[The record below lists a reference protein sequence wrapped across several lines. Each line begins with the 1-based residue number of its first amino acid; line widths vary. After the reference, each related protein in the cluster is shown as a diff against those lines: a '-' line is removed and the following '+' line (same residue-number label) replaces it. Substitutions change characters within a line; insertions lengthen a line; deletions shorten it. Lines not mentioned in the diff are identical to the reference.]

1 MFDPKTVWST
11 ILGQKLAFLGQK
23 HELVPFSRESKKN
36 VFFICFILFCRTLV
50 YPMGALDGFMYSCV
64 SYVDGKICKST
75 CFPPTASQYTG
86 TALQHHVLSS
96 QDKSMTD
103 MENIE
108 VWHILVQ
115 NTVLMLQIRAYMNTK
130 QLNFKGNLFSV
141 FYKQKSCSAT
151 IMSQDDKMWF
161 FLCITH
167 KTVPRSQFFAFSNQS
182 MIVLKN
188 ENQFNSVGVRSDLC
202 HLHFCQNVPGWQN
215 HKNCKNH
222 GFWLLLRHF
231 RVLSYSTITLWHI
244 I

>member
-23 HELVPFSRESKKN
+23 HELVPFSRKSKKI
-36 VFFICFILFCRTLV
+36 VFFICFIWFCRTLV
-50 YPMGALDGFMYSCV
+50 FPMGALDGFMYSCV

-75 CFPPTASQYTG
+75 CFPPTVSQYTG

-115 NTVLMLQIRAYMNTK
+115 NTVLMLQIRAYMNIK

-141 FYKQKSCSAT
+141 FY
-151 IMSQDDKMWF
+151 
-161 FLCITH
+161 
-167 KTVPRSQFFAFSNQS
+167 
-182 MIVLKN
+182 
-188 ENQFNSVGVRSDLC
+188 
-202 HLHFCQNVPGWQN
+202 
-215 HKNCKNH
+215 
-222 GFWLLLRHF
+222 
-231 RVLSYSTITLWHI
+231 
-244 I
+244 

>member
-1 MFDPKTVWST
+1 MFDPKTVWFT

-108 VWHILVQ
+108 V
-115 NTVLMLQIRAYMNTK
+115 
-130 QLNFKGNLFSV
+130 
-141 FYKQKSCSAT
+141 
-151 IMSQDDKMWF
+151 
-161 FLCITH
+161 
-167 KTVPRSQFFAFSNQS
+167 
-182 MIVLKN
+182 
-188 ENQFNSVGVRSDLC
+188 
-202 HLHFCQNVPGWQN
+202 
-215 HKNCKNH
+215 
-222 GFWLLLRHF
+222 
-231 RVLSYSTITLWHI
+231 
-244 I
+244 